1 MTRLSAGTTRQ
12 TVYGMNAPA
21 SLSAPLRRVRFSRE
35 ALALAFSELT
45 TQGLIPDLRSNAYGL
60 GLERVS
66 AIARDAGVKEAVISG
81 ADRASSV
88 LPAAAPDTSGS
99 LNWLEGPHVVVTLEA
114 DVVSLKRVPAGTP
127 VSYGYQYRTARE
139 TTLALV
145 SAGFAD
151 GVPRTASM
159 QGHVALSGAT
169 HLIAG
174 RIAMDQMVLDI
185 GDTSA
190 SLGDVA
196 TIWGSTPTLQEWSKW
211 SGRPSSL
218 LVAQLAPR
226 VVTIWE

>member
-1 MTRLSAGTTRQ
+1 
-12 TVYGMNAPA
+12 MNAPA
-21 SLSAPLRRVRFSRE
+21 SLSAPLRRVRFSHE
-35 ALALAFSELT
+35 ALAHAFAELSG
-45 TQGLIPDLRSNAYGL
+45 QGLIPDLRSNAYGL

-66 AIARDAGVKEAVISG
+66 AIARDAGLTEAVISE

-88 LPAAAPDTSGS
+88 LPAAAPATSGS
-99 LNWLEGPHVVVTLEA
+99 ITWLEGSHVVVTLEA

-127 VSYGYQYRTARE
+127 VSYGYQYRTPRE
-139 TTLALV
+139 TTLALI

-159 QGHVALSGAT
+159 KGHVALAGAT

-174 RIAMDQMVLDI
+174 RIAMDQMVVDI

-196 TIWGSTPTLQEWSKW
+196 TIWGSTPTLLEWSQW

>member
-1 MTRLSAGTTRQ
+1 MT
-12 TVYGMNAPA
+12 APA
-21 SLSAPLRRVRFSRE
+21 SLSAPLRRVRFSQE
-35 ALALAFSELT
+35 ALALAFAELSV
-45 TQGLIPDLRSNAYGL
+45 QGLVPDLRSNAYGL

-66 AIARDAGVKEAVISG
+66 AIARGAGLTEAVISE
-81 ADRASSV
+81 ADRAFSV
-88 LPAAAPDTSGS
+88 LPATAPDTRGS
-99 LNWLEGPHVVVTLEA
+99 INWLEGPHVVVTLEA
-114 DVVSLKRVPAGTP
+114 DVVSLKRVAAGTP
-127 VSYGYQYRTARE
+127 VSYGYQYRTPRE
-139 TTLALV
+139 TTLALI

-151 GVPRTASM
+151 GVPRTASTK
-159 QGHVALSGAT
+159 GHVALSGAT

-185 GDTSA
+185 GDTPA

-196 TIWGSTPTLQEWSKW
+196 TIWGSTPTLREWSQW

>member
-1 MTRLSAGTTRQ
+1 MT
-12 TVYGMNAPA
+12 APA
-21 SLSAPLRRVRFSRE
+21 SLSAPLRRVRFSQE
-35 ALALAFSELT
+35 ALALAFAELSV
-45 TQGLIPDLRSNAYGL
+45 QGLIPDLRSNAYGL

-66 AIARDAGVKEAVISG
+66 AIARDSGLTEAVISE
-81 ADRASSV
+81 ADRALSV
-88 LPAAAPDTSGS
+88 LPATAPDTEGS
-99 LNWLEGPHVVVTLEA
+99 ITWLESPHAVVTFEA

-127 VSYGYQYRTARE
+127 VSYGYQYRTPRE
-139 TTLALV
+139 TTLALI

-159 QGHVALSGAT
+159 KGHVALSGAT

-196 TIWGSTPTLQEWSKW
+196 TIWGSTPTLREWSQW

>member
-1 MTRLSAGTTRQ
+1 
-12 TVYGMNAPA
+12 MNAPA
-21 SLSAPLRRVRFSRE
+21 SLSAPLRRARFSKE
-35 ALALAFSELT
+35 ALAHAFAELNR
-45 TQGLIPDLRSNAYGL
+45 QGLIPDLRSDAYGL
-60 GLERVS
+60 GLARVS
-66 AIARDAGVKEAVISG
+66 AIARDAGLSEALISET
-81 ADRASSV
+81 DHASSALRPV
-88 LPAAAPDTSGS
+88 APDTQGS
-99 LNWLEGPHVVVTLEA
+99 ITWLEGPHAVVTLEA

-127 VSYGYQYRTARE
+127 VSYGYQYRTPRE
-139 TTLALV
+139 TTLALI

-159 QGHVALSGAT
+159 KGRVALSGTT

-185 GDTSA
+185 GDATA

-196 TIWGSTPTLQEWSKW
+196 TIWGSTPTLHDWSQW

>member
-1 MTRLSAGTTRQ
+1 MT
-12 TVYGMNAPA
+12 APA
-21 SLSAPLRRVRFSRE
+21 SLSAPLRRVRFSQE
-35 ALALAFSELT
+35 ALALAFAELSV
-45 TQGLIPDLRSNAYGL
+45 QGLIPDLRSNAYGL

-66 AIARDAGVKEAVISG
+66 AIARDSGLTEAVISE
-81 ADRASSV
+81 ADRAFSV
-88 LPAAAPDTSGS
+88 LPATAPDTEGS
-99 LNWLEGPHVVVTLEA
+99 ITWLESPHAVVTFEA

-127 VSYGYQYRTARE
+127 VSYGYQYRTPRE
-139 TTLALV
+139 TTLALI

-159 QGHVALSGAT
+159 KGHVALSGAT

-196 TIWGSTPTLQEWSKW
+196 TIWGSTPTLREWSQW